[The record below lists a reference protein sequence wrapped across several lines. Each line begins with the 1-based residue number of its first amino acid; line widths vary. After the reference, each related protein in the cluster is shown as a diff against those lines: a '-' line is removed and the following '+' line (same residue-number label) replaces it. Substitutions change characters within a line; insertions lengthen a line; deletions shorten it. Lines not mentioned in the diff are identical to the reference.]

1 MAANAAVWEMNAQ
14 KGSALRTRPSQLLS
28 CDEELKT
35 DLLNPEKVLYHA
47 HAVLAAISLVE
58 LTQPSA
64 GETGAVE
71 TRRARAAGYGVAGL
85 DLARQTVSRL
95 GGVIPVAAG
104 ATVLVSEMAP
114 AQTTVHAA
122 RCDQVGSQRLG

>member
-1 MAANAAVWEMNAQ
+1 MTADAAVWEMDAQ
-14 KGSALRTRPSQLLS
+14 KGTALRTRPSHPLS
-28 CDEELKT
+28 GDKRLKAN
-35 DLLNPEKVLYHA
+35 LLNPEEVLSHA
-47 HAVLAAISLVE
+47 HAVLRPVSLVE
-58 LTQPSA
+58 LTQSSA
-64 GETGAVE
+64 GKTAAVE
-71 TRRARAAGYGVAGL
+71 TRRARAAGYGVTRL
-85 DLARQTVSRL
+85 DLARKTVSRL